1 MNIERIFKNLLIA
14 HLLMLIIAV
23 IWGVAEESVITTT
36 EEPEVNSIEL
46 VMLLIF
52 IIYIINIFLLLNF
65 KPLGKNLYVPLV
77 IFYSVLHFGLPKEYI
92 THGSAAEY
100 LFNDVDMV
108 ITGMIIAMLYW
119 TDVKKKFEG

>member
-1 MNIERIFKNLLIA
+1 MNIERIFKNLLIV
-14 HLLMLIIAV
+14 HLLMIIIAF
-23 IWGVAEESVITTT
+23 IWGAVGESVITTT
-36 EEPEVNSIEL
+36 EEPELNSIEL

-77 IFYSVLHFGLPKEYI
+77 MFMFALTFGLPKEYI
-92 THGSAAEY
+92 IHGSASEY
-100 LFNDVDMV
+100 VLNDVDMM
-108 ITGMIIAMLYW
+108 ITGMIIAMLHW